1 VYITVINVQIN
12 NATSVSAAAAAA
24 AAVMHM
30 PGALQEHSNS

>member
-1 VYITVINVQIN
+1 VQIN
-12 NATSVSAAAAAA
+12 NATSVSAAAAAAA